1 MTTSSLNR
9 FASAE
14 GYKMGDTLTMPMFP
28 LGMVL
33 MPTMVVPIH
42 VFEPRYRQMTMDCLD
57 GDREFGVVLIERG
70 SEVGGGD
77 IRTDAGTVARIINA
91 EEFPDG
97 RWGLVAGGIRRVQV
111 SRWLKDDPYPR
122 AEVQEWPDEE
132 LGQDEEAELAAVV
145 PSVLAVWRRVLA
157 LQSELGAPGPPV
169 DFKVSDDPS
178 TAVWQLASL
187 SPMGPLDR
195 QQLLT
200 AEHAAHRLALLGDF
214 LADAEEVI
222 RARIEMG

>member
-1 MTTSSLNR
+1 
-9 FASAE
+9 
-14 GYKMGDTLTMPMFP
+14 MPMFP

-42 VFEPRYRQMTMDCLD
+42 VFEPRYRQMTKDCLD

-111 SRWLKDDPYPR
+111 SQWLKDDPYPR
-122 AEVQEWPDEE
+122 AEVQEWPDGE
-132 LGQDEEAELAAVV
+132 LGYDEEAEMAAGV

-157 LQSELGAPGPPV
+157 LQSELGAPGPPA
-169 DFKVSDDPS
+169 DFEVSDDPS

-200 AEHAAHRLALLGDF
+200 AENAAHRLALLGDF
-214 LADAEEVI
+214 LADAEAVI